1 MRTTER
7 VGSVGHLIVYLSSQY
22 NFDVRIKE
30 VYQFRGGMS
39 IKSAKATHRELCDK
53 LTDKI
58 FPMSYTTD
66 TIEKEENPMR
76 LKDKVAIIT
85 GGSRGIGYATAD
97 KFLSEGAKVILTA
110 STQESADQ
118 AVAKLREKYPN
129 SQIMGIS
136 PNLANFK
143 EVQDA
148 FVIATAQ
155 FGCVDVLVN
164 NAGVSERTP
173 FTEYTEETFDRV
185 MDLNVKGVFNATKAA
200 SQCMIARGS
209 GVILSTS
216 SMVSISG
223 QPSGFAY
230 PASKYAVNGLTVSLA
245 RELGP
250 KGIRV
255 NAVAPGITQTDM
267 MRAVPK
273 EVIDPMIAQIPL
285 RRLGQPEDIAN
296 AFAFL
301 ASDEAS
307 YITGVVLSVD
317 GMARS

>member
-1 MRTTER
+1 
-7 VGSVGHLIVYLSSQY
+7 
-22 NFDVRIKE
+22 
-30 VYQFRGGMS
+30 
-39 IKSAKATHRELCDK
+39 
-53 LTDKI
+53 
-58 FPMSYTTD
+58 
-66 TIEKEENPMR
+66 MR

-97 KFLSEGAKVILTA
+97 KFLGEGARVILTA
-110 STQESADQ
+110 SSQASAEK
-118 AVAKLREKYPN
+118 AVERLKEKYPDA
-129 SQIMGIS
+129 IIAGIS
-136 PNLANFK
+136 PDLASL
-143 EVQDA
+143 ESVREA
-148 FVIATAQ
+148 FRSATEKY
-155 FGCVDVLVN
+155 GCMDILVN
-164 NAGVSERTP
+164 NSGVSESTP
-173 FTEYTEETFDRV
+173 FMEYTEETFDKV
-185 MDLNVKGVFNATKAA
+185 MDLNVKGVFNTTRAA
-200 SQCMIARGS
+200 AECMVARGT

-230 PASKYAVNGLTVSLA
+230 PASKFAVNGLTVSLA

-255 NAVAPGITQTDM
+255 NAVAPGITETDLM
-267 MRAVPK
+267 KAVPK
-273 EVIDPMIAQIPL
+273 EVIEPMIARIPL

-317 GMARS
+317 GMART